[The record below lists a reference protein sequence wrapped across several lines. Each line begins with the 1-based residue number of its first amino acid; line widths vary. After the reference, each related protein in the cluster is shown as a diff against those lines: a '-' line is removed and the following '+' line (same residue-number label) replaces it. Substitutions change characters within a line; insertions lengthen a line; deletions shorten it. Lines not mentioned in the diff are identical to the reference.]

1 MRFGKAWNRE
11 RRQFCSECG
20 VRLPNPCTSCGFS
33 NESDEQFCG
42 DCGSLLT
49 PVHKISPIESIS
61 PASHTPPF
69 LSEKILTTRATLE
82 GERKRVTVLFCDV
95 VNSTALT
102 EPLGPDAMA
111 GFLDQFFKVALG
123 TIHKYEGLVI
133 HFLGDGFMALFGAP
147 LAHEDHARRAVQA
160 ALVLR
165 QRFEKGGVAPGL
177 PQGETLSV
185 RMGLNTGLVV
195 VGRVSDSLGM
205 DYTAVGDTTNI
216 AARLQ
221 EIADPGAV
229 LLGENTYLLVKDYFH
244 CQALGARKVKGI
256 TTPVRAYRAL
266 RARPLREPS
275 QKSTRRRS
283 APLWLGVHSTW
294 PPLRPWWRT
303 FCAAREPF

>member
-20 VRLPNPCTSCGFS
+20 ARLPTLCTSCGFS
-33 NESDEQFCG
+33 NESDEQLCG
-42 DCGSLLT
+42 GCGKPLT
-49 PVHKISPIESIS
+49 AHTISPIESGS
-61 PASHTPPF
+61 PASYIPPF
-69 LSEKILTTRATLE
+69 LSEKILPTRATLE

-165 QRFEKGGVAPGL
+165 QRFETGGVAPGL
-177 PQGETLSV
+177 PQGDTLSV

-205 DYTAVGDTTNI
+205 
-216 AARLQ
+216 
-221 EIADPGAV
+221 
-229 LLGENTYLLVKDYFH
+229 
-244 CQALGARKVKGI
+244 
-256 TTPVRAYRAL
+256 
-266 RARPLREPS
+266 
-275 QKSTRRRS
+275 
-283 APLWLGVHSTW
+283 
-294 PPLRPWWRT
+294 
-303 FCAAREPF
+303 